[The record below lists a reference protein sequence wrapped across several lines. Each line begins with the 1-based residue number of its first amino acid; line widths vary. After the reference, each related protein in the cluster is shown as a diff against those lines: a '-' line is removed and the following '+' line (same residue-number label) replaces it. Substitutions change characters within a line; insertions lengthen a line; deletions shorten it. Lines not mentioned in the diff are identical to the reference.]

1 MKKIIVSAPGKIHL
15 LGEHSVVYG
24 KPAILASIN
33 KRCFVTLTL
42 RKDDLVNLSFED
54 LETSPALDYLT
65 FIVDETL
72 KYFNQ
77 KLPFGFN
84 LSVNLEI
91 PLGCGL
97 GSSAA
102 LAVSVIGAVS
112 LLFNKHLDKEIINE
126 IAFKCEQRV
135 HGNPSGGDN
144 TACCY
149 GGFIWYKKEGKDAKV
164 IKPLTFNLSQSLL
177 DKFTIIYTGKPNE
190 TTGEMV
196 KMVNELL
203 KKKPKYTEKIF
214 DNQEKL
220 VHKLLTAIKTE
231 NTNSILDCIRN
242 GEQNLEKLGVVSE
255 YVKSIIREIE
265 KIGGAAKICG
275 GGGATKGTGVLLV
288 FNEKPALITQIC
300 SRFNLSYSIINLGV
314 EGVRREI
321 CKK

>member
-1 MKKIIVSAPGKIHL
+1 MKKICVSAPGKIHL

-33 KRCFVTLTL
+33 NRCFVTLTL
-42 RKDDLVNLSFED
+42 RKDDLVNLSFENI
-54 LETSPALDYLT
+54 ETSSALDYLT
-65 FIVDETL
+65 FIVDEAL

-112 LLFNKHLDKEIINE
+112 LLFNKHLNKEIINE

-135 HGNPSGGDN
+135 HGNSSGGDN

-177 DKFTIIYTGKPNE
+177 DKFTIIYTGKPKE

-231 NTNSILDCIRN
+231 NANSILDCIKN

-275 GGGATKGTGVLLV
+275 GGGVTKGTGVLLV
-288 FNEKPALITQIC
+288 FHEKSALITQIC

-314 EGVRREI
+314 EGVRGEI